1 MKWAYDFS
9 TLFLNESATS
19 IKVSINVLKK
29 TIARVLIS
37 AAPDASCIITTIIVA
52 GTDAPNAC
60 WMIWFINPATYPF
73 WLRELNLCRGWRRV
87 EEVSA
92 IGGLPTRRYTG
103 IGPRERIEGEGLRRE
118 TASLIGDFMNVFQP
132 HPKSEPPHR

>member
-1 MKWAYDFS
+1 MSKK
-9 TLFLNESATS
+9 LFDVILHYLVILT
-19 IKVSINVLKK
+19 
-29 TIARVLIS
+29 
-37 AAPDASCIITTIIVA
+37 
-52 GTDAPNAC
+52 
-60 WMIWFINPATYPF
+60 
-73 WLRELNLCRGWRRV
+73 LCRWWQRV
-87 EEVSA
+87 EEVPA